1 MCHIAWLYVPKGA
14 LETCHMVEDI
24 DFGPFQ
30 VTDHTVERPI
40 RETFEPCYDTP
51 EDVWEDLRAIERAD
65 QELAGVLLDHHEA
78 RRMVEEA
85 LTRNAYGTASIEG
98 NPLTLE
104 DVKKLFERGDIEEAR
119 QRPEEREILNH
130 VHLMQALPER
140 NAPKTVDDLTHLHR
154 DLFAGVIEDAGQLK
168 QDANF
173 IGERPSYEVRFIPAR
188 PDRVQ
193 PELENALVWFQEAD
207 EHPLLKAQ
215 VFFHELQSIHPFR
228 DGNGRVGRA
237 VTTLQLHDLGY
248 EGVRYALVD
257 YEFNEDRDGYYGALT
272 AVERQGFDYTPWVTY
287 MSRILRLT
295 FEGALERLHFREGLP
310 ETLNER
316 QERAAL
322 WFARIDREEPGRRVR
337 FADVHKAFPQIA
349 QRTLK
354 RDLKRLREHDVIAME
369 GAGRGT
375 RYHLSR

>member
-1 MCHIAWLYVPKGA
+1 
-14 LETCHMVEDI
+14 MVDDI
-24 DFGPFQ
+24 DFGPFRT
-30 VTDHTVERPI
+30 TDRTVERPV
-40 RETFEPCYDTP
+40 RERFEPRYETP
-51 EDVWEDLRAIERAD
+51 EQVWEDIRAIERAD
-65 QELAGVLLDHHEA
+65 QGLAGVILDRREA

-104 DVKKLFERGDIEEAR
+104 DVEKLLERGDIEEAR

-130 VHLMQALPER
+130 VDLMQELQEQS
-140 NAPKTVDDLTHLHR
+140 APQTVETLTRLHGR
-154 DLFAGVIEDAGQLK
+154 LFAGVLEDAGQLK
-168 QDANF
+168 EEPNF

-188 PDRVQ
+188 PERVQ
-193 PELENALVWFQEAD
+193 PELENAFAWFQDAD
-207 EHPLLKAQ
+207 EHPLIKAQ

-237 VTTLQLHDLGY
+237 VTTLQLHNLGY

-257 YEFNEDRDGYYGALT
+257 YEFNEDREGYYGALT
-272 AVERQGFDYTPWVTY
+272 AVERQGFDYTPWITY

-310 ETLNER
+310 ETFNER
-316 QERAAL
+316 QETTAL
-322 WFARIDREEPGRRVR
+322 WFARIDREEPGRQVR
-337 FADVHKAFPQIA
+337 FADVHKAFPHIA
-349 QRTLK
+349 ERTLK
-354 RDLKRLREHDVIAME
+354 RDLKRLREHDILVME

-375 RYHLSR
+375 RYRLAG